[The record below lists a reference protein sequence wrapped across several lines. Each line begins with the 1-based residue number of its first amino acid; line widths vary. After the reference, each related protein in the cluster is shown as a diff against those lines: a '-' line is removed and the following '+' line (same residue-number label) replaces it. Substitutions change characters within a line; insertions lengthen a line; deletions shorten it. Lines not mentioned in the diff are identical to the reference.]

1 MKPAEY
7 QLGLILI
14 TLSAEAAHL
23 IAGLQKLTG
32 LPNLKAAGTSH
43 FQVMVWWDC
52 VPGVWT
58 VLLSPSCPVPF
69 PTWIHTFRAKHP
81 SIWIWVFPAVLQPE
95 RHRRLSVGLWILLA
109 FAASWACFRKNARA
123 GLTVPIFL
131 KNYGTNLSP
140 YAFWTLSLTQQGVVI
155 MAASPQQKPR
165 VVPEYESDY
174 QQNTGGS
181 VPPDTRINQST
192 TSYGGSTGLIIAALV
207 VVLAIL
213 FALSFDWSSNT
224 TAPTV
229 TQENTAPAA
238 PDALA
243 PATPPATPPAAEA
256 PPATPPAGEAT
267 TPPAGDATTPPAATP
282 PATTTQ

>member
-1 MKPAEY
+1 
-7 QLGLILI
+7 
-14 TLSAEAAHL
+14 
-23 IAGLQKLTG
+23 
-32 LPNLKAAGTSH
+32 
-43 FQVMVWWDC
+43 
-52 VPGVWT
+52 
-58 VLLSPSCPVPF
+58 
-69 PTWIHTFRAKHP
+69 
-81 SIWIWVFPAVLQPE
+81 
-95 RHRRLSVGLWILLA
+95 
-109 FAASWACFRKNARA
+109 
-123 GLTVPIFL
+123 
-131 KNYGTNLSP
+131 
-140 YAFWTLSLTQQGVVI
+140 

-181 VPPDTRINQST
+181 VPPDPRINQST

-243 PATPPATPPAAEA
+243 PATPPATPPA
-256 PPATPPAGEAT
+256 GEAT